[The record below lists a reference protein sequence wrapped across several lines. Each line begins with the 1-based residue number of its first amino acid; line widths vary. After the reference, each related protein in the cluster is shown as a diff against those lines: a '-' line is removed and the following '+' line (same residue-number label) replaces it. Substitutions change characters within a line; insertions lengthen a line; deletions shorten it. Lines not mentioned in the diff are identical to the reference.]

1 VIRGA
6 GTALNVVTVL
16 AGSGIGMLLGHR
28 LPERTRSV
36 VTDGLGLVT
45 LLAAALSAAAVLDR
59 PLVQA
64 TGPGAPVL
72 VVLGSLLL
80 GGICGSLLRVED
92 RIETLGTELQ
102 RRLVR
107 TPETSLAATVR
118 PASGKGG
125 GRVDGHGDAGDRHRN
140 GAHVKGGDDV
150 RRRDGAAGAARERF
164 VKGFLTASLVFC
176 VGPLTVL
183 GSIDDGLGRG
193 IQQLALKST
202 LDGFAAI
209 AFAASFGIGVAAAAL
224 TVAVVQGGFTLVGVV
239 LGDVLPEAHVSALTA
254 TGGLL
259 LVGIALRLLRL
270 RDVPVGDLLPALV
283 FAPLLTQLAVVLH

>member
-1 VIRGA
+1 MIRGA
-6 GTALNVVTVL
+6 GTVLNVVTVL
-16 AGSGIGMLLGHR
+16 AGAGIGMLLGHR

-45 LLAAALSAAAVLDR
+45 LLAAALSAAAVLDP
-59 PLVQA
+59 PLVAA
-64 TGPGAPVL
+64 TGRGAPVL
-72 VVLGSLLL
+72 IVLGSLLI

-92 RIETLGTELQ
+92 RIEALGAGLQ
-102 RRLVR
+102 RRFTRSPGDLGGRHRGCAAQRPRGPDVGVPR
-107 TPETSLAATVR
+107 TAGTALRTAATST
-118 PASGKGG
+118 PT
-125 GRVDGHGDAGDRHRN
+125 D
-140 GAHVKGGDDV
+140 
-150 RRRDGAAGAARERF
+150 AAGRDRF

-224 TVAVVQGGFTLVGVV
+224 TVAVVQGGFTLVGVA
-239 LGDVLPEAHVSALTA
+239 LGDVLPAAHVSALTA

-259 LVGIALRLLRL
+259 LVGIGLRLLRI

-283 FAPLLTQLAVVLH
+283 VAPLLTQLVVVLR